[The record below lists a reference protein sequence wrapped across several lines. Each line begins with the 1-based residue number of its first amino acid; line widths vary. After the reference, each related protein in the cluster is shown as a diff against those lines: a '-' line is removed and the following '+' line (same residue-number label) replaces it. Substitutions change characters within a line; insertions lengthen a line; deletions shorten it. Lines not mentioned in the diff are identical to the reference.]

1 MKKGLKIIASIVIGL
16 LLIYVVYRNI
26 NLRKIPSVDLIKD
39 EQTSSLYHRVLPNTT
54 NGEWINYYYSSNSL
68 TTGEIPKQMKY
79 NIAYKNTNTSDNK
92 IAEEKL
98 KAAYERVFGPN
109 TYKTVE
115 SFTGGCNTYTY
126 DINTTSYN
134 KTTSENC
141 KTSNIYILSKII
153 DAKMTKDTMEIT
165 VTIAYL
171 DKIKKIVYKE
181 CNKDLSVCNNI
192 LEEAFNEFDEA
203 NLDQKKYNLSKYKFT
218 YKILEDE
225 YYFESVK
232 KIK

>member
-1 MKKGLKIIASIVIGL
+1 MRKGLKIITSIGIAI
-16 LLIYVVYRNI
+16 LLIYITYRNI

-39 EQTSSLYHRVLPNTT
+39 EQTSSLYRRILPNTIK
-54 NGEWINYYYSSNSL
+54 GEWINYYYSNSSL
-68 TTGEIPKQMKY
+68 TIKEIPKQMKY

-98 KAAYERVFGPN
+98 KTAYERIFGPN
-109 TYKTVE
+109 TYEMTE
-115 SFTGGCNTYTY
+115 TFTGGCNTYTY
-126 DINTTSYN
+126 DINTKSYN
-134 KTTSENC
+134 KTTTETC
-141 KTSNIYILSKII
+141 KTPSIYILSKII

-171 DKIKKIVYKE
+171 DKIKKIVYKD

-192 LEEAFNEFDEA
+192 LEEKFSEFDEA
-203 NLDQKKYNLSKYKFT
+203 NLDQKKYNLSKYKFI
-218 YKILEDE
+218 YKMLNDE